1 MKQRNIMKKKL
12 LNKGK
17 KWYTVYKK
25 CIQNIQ
31 SVLEIIF
38 KTVKC
43 YKNKKDIIEKKK
55 YIIYIYIYI
64 YIICVTIFLNCII
77 IFIRNS
83 AYIHIYLQL
92 IREGSIQCEK
102 YRLHLNI
109 ILGTNIRNKTFILQM
124 FYYCYLLQQ
133 CVHEGSSNIRFENEW
148 FIWVKSFQWII
159 DLVQYLFTKR
169 AASILVT
176 QIFRVIS
183 EKSEICRAI
192 HMDYFNAL

>member
-1 MKQRNIMKKKL
+1 
-12 LNKGK
+12 
-17 KWYTVYKK
+17 
-25 CIQNIQ
+25 
-31 SVLEIIF
+31 
-38 KTVKC
+38 
-43 YKNKKDIIEKKK
+43 
-55 YIIYIYIYI
+55 
-64 YIICVTIFLNCII
+64 
-77 IFIRNS
+77 
-83 AYIHIYLQL
+83 
-92 IREGSIQCEK
+92 
-102 YRLHLNI
+102 
-109 ILGTNIRNKTFILQM
+109 M